1 MKKITDKKVRVGF
14 VAQSERMRKGA
25 IIALLALLGSA
36 DAAKKK
42 GAKSEKQ

>member
-1 MKKITDKKVRVGF
+1 LVASWHRVEG
-14 VAQSERMRKGA
+14 MRKGA